1 MTRPSLL
8 SAWLPAVVLAVV
20 GLGSPSGTRYVCLGV
35 SLFLAGLGLVV
46 VAGWSR
52 QANLGQYAF
61 LGVGAYGAALVHG
74 PFPLKAAAAM
84 AAAALVAVPVGLA
97 ATRLRGLALGALTLL
112 VGLTVWTL
120 AGTPEVL
127 RVAGGDTFQG
137 VGVAR
142 PSLLHGGR
150 ALAIA
155 ALVLAVVALAAVEW
169 LRRSRT
175 GRAIAALATTR
186 PALAASGWDT
196 RWLVVCAF
204 AISAALAGLGGLVMA
219 TTYGSVNAS
228 DLVPFNSLVLYA
240 FVMNAGA
247 DRTAAAAIAATAVPV
262 AAALGIGGEVLAI
275 ASGLALVLAGTF
287 VPQGFLV
294 MQEERVA
301 GRRDRAEAEAEVMA
315 ESAAP

>member
-1 MTRPSLL
+1 MTRPTFL
-8 SAWLPAVVLAVV
+8 SAWLPAAVLAVV

-35 SLFLAGLGLVV
+35 AVFLAALGLA
-46 VAGWSR
+46 VASGWSR
-52 QANLGQYAF
+52 QANLAQYGF

-74 PFPLKAAAAM
+74 PFVLKALAAMGAAAV
-84 AAAALVAVPVGLA
+84 LAVPVGLA

-127 RVAGGDTFQG
+127 SIAHGDTFQG
-137 VGVAR
+137 VSVAR
-142 PSLLHGGR
+142 PSLLHSGR
-150 ALAIA
+150 MLAIA
-155 ALVLAVVALAAVEW
+155 ALVLAVLAVAGVEW

-186 PALAASGWDT
+186 SALAASGWDP

-228 DLVPFNSLVLYA
+228 DLAPFNSLVLYA

-247 DRTAAAAIAATAVPV
+247 DRTAAAAVAATAIPV
-262 AAALGIGGEVLAI
+262 AAALGIGGEALAI
-275 ASGLALVLAGTF
+275 AAGLALVLAGTF
-287 VPQGFLV
+287 VPEGFLV
-294 MQEERVA
+294 MQEERA
-301 GRRDRAEAEAEVMA
+301 ARRKERGRAKAEVP
-315 ESAAP
+315 AA